1 MEGHWEKE
9 ERTEGPES
17 QERCVLLK
25 PQSEE
30 SGGKERAGGHAL
42 QHTLPVGDTT
52 LRPGGLGPVLPHC
65 CHFKGGWRRDAL
77 EGPSSEEDARRPSQ
91 PTQPGLGPAPSVGL
105 LVR

>member
-65 CHFKGGWRRDAL
+65 CHFKGGWISALLPALFCWSGDAY
-77 EGPSSEEDARRPSQ
+77 S
-91 PTQPGLGPAPSVGL
+91 PGK
-105 LVR
+105 